1 MKPIDFRNHCMAVAH
16 WVDWDKTV
24 DQFMHGDPEAEVT
37 GIAVT
42 WLATDAVIKEAA
54 QLGMNFVISHEGA
67 FYPQFEGFESERRH
81 HEAKH
86 RLMDDLGVT
95 LMRCHD
101 TWDRMPEY
109 GIPDAWADFLGFP
122 VEPRPVE
129 SFYKACHVAGM
140 TVEEVAKAVLGKVK
154 PLGET
159 TVRVMGDPRKHV
171 SRLAVGTG
179 AISKLAAMHELGADV
194 LLATD
199 DGTQTTACGLW
210 SLDLDIPVLIVNHA
224 TAELPGMMALVRY
237 LEQPF
242 ADVPVKYLPCGFP
255 CPMIA

>member
-1 MKPIDFRNHCMAVAH
+1 MAVAN

-24 DQFMHGDPEAEVT
+24 DQFMHGDPEAEVK

-42 WLATDAVIKEAA
+42 WLATDAIIREAA
-54 QLGMNFVISHEGA
+54 QLGLSFVISHEGA
-67 FYPQFEGFESERRH
+67 FYPQFEDSGSGRRH
-81 HEAKH
+81 HAAKH
-86 RLMDDLGVT
+86 ELMDDLGIT

-129 SFYKACHVAGM
+129 SFYKVCDVAGL
-140 TVEEVAKAVLGKVK
+140 TVQGVAKAVLDKVR

-159 TVRVMGDPRKHV
+159 MVRVMGDIQKRV
-171 SRLAVGTG
+171 SRLAGGTG
-179 AISKLAAMHELGADV
+179 AISRLAAMHELGADV

-199 DGTQTTACGLW
+199 DGIQTTAGGLW

-224 TAELPGMMALVRY
+224 TAELPGMIALARY
-237 LEQPF
+237 LEQQFPG
-242 ADVPVKYLPCGFP
+242 VPVKYLPGGFP
-255 CPMIA
+255 CPVVV